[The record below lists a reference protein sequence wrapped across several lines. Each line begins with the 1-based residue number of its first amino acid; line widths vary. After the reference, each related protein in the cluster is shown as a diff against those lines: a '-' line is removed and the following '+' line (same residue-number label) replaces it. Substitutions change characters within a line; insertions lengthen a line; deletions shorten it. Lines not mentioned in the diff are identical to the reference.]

1 MKSRRQ
7 IKVKELN
14 DDELDKIAAGI
25 GNSDEDNGNKE
36 KWAKVGIKL
45 VKVNGFAEYYL
56 IKDGTK
62 ISPQKALEIYKANGG
77 EI

>member
-1 MKSRRQ
+1 M
-7 IKVKELN
+7 KELN

-25 GNSDEDNGNKE
+25 GNSDEDNRNKE